1 MGSESAQ
8 KKREQKRTAETQEL
22 MQNIMTGGEI
32 SKKREAELAAAADA
46 GRGVQLIMDSPTVG
60 NLKQLRRDEKGNPII
75 DPVTGKPQY
84 KAVMRTGA
92 KASDYTGRIAAS
104 SPTFGEALSDMSR
117 AVFGGQAEDPSYLRG
132 ELSSAP
138 GTTTTN
144 YAKFLPEPR
153 KVKGIVPTMIE
164 GGGSPV
170 MMAVNAILGKPNQKK
185 QSVDDIYNQGV
196 TSFAGTTRTLMGN
209 RKSKLG
215 Q

>member
-8 KKREQKRTAETQEL
+8 KSREQKRTAQTQEL

-32 SKKREAELAAAADA
+32 SKKREAELAKAADA

-60 NLKQLRRDEKGNPII
+60 NLTQKG
-75 DPVTGKPQY
+75 DKPVF
-84 KAVMRTGA
+84 RTGT

-144 YAKFLPEPR
+144 YAKFVPEPR
-153 KVKGIVPTMIE
+153 KVKGIVPSMIE

-170 MMAVNAILGKPNQKK
+170 IMAFNAIMGKPNQKK

>member
-8 KKREQKRTAETQEL
+8 KSREQKRTAQTQEL

-60 NLKQLRRDEKGNPII
+60 NLYQSDGKG
-75 DPVTGKPQY
+75 GK
-84 KAVMRTGA
+84 KLVFRTGTT
-92 KASDYTGRIAAS
+92 ASDYTGRIAAS

-144 YAKFLPEPR
+144 YAKFVPEPR

-170 MMAVNAILGKPNQKK
+170 MMAVNAIMGKPNQKK

>member
-1 MGSESAQ
+1 MGSEAAQ
-8 KKREQKRTAETQEL
+8 KKREQKRTAQTQEL

-60 NLKQLRRDEKGNPII
+60 KLTQKG
-75 DPVTGKPQY
+75 GKP
-84 KAVMRTGA
+84 VFRTGA

-117 AVFGGQAEDPSYLRG
+117 AIFGGQAEDPSYLRG

-144 YAKFLPEPR
+144 YAKFVPAPR

-170 MMAVNAILGKPNQKK
+170 MMAVNAIMGKPNQKK

>member
-8 KKREQKRTAETQEL
+8 KSREQKRTAQTQEL

-60 NLKQLRRDEKGNPII
+60 NLKQFRKDAQGNII
-75 DPVTGKPQY
+75 IGSDGKPET
-84 KAVMRTGA
+84 KDVMRTGF

-117 AVFGGQAEDPSYLRG
+117 AVFGGQATDPSYLRG

-144 YAKFLPEPR
+144 YAKFVPEPR
-153 KVKGIVPTMIE
+153 KVKGIVPSMIE

-170 MMAVNAILGKPNQKK
+170 IMAFNAIMGKPNQKK

>member
-8 KKREQKRTAETQEL
+8 KSREQKRTAQTQEL

-60 NLKQLRRDEKGNPII
+60 NLYQSDGKGGKK
-75 DPVTGKPQY
+75 PVL
-84 KAVMRTGA
+84 RTGA

-153 KVKGIVPTMIE
+153 KVKGIVPSMIE
-164 GGGSPV
+164 GGGSPII
-170 MMAVNAILGKPNQKK
+170 MAFNSIMGKPNQKK

>member
-1 MGSESAQ
+1 MGSEAAQ
-8 KKREQKRTAETQEL
+8 KKREQKRTATTQEI

-60 NLKQLRRDEKGNPII
+60 NLYQSDGKGGKK
-75 DPVTGKPQY
+75 PVL
-84 KAVMRTGA
+84 RTGA

-144 YAKFLPEPR
+144 YAKFVPAPR

-170 MMAVNAILGKPNQKK
+170 MMAVNAIMGKPNQKK